1 MWRAYANLDA
11 LLSQY
16 NHLVVNH
23 GVTFVDRQIGAHT
36 QSIESKNG
44 QLKEF
49 VRRKYGIHDEPF
61 TSHLREFLGESD
73 SEIEIII
80 LPFMESNFNVLSL
93 YSMMTCVVIS
103 VFIVVMF
110 LLF

>member
-11 LLSQY
+11 LPPQY

-36 QSIESKNG
+36 QSVESKNG

-61 TSHLREFLGESD
+61 TSHLREFAWRERFGD
-73 SEIEIII
+73 R
-80 LPFMESNFNVLSL
+80 NNVFYHLWSQI
-93 YSMMTCVVIS
+93 SMFYPCIQ
-103 VFIVVMF
+103 
-110 LLF
+110 